1 MPILGTEIQE
11 QEKHVGASPVLI
23 RTKDDVVRVI
33 NESSDAPHS
42 RIIGFIALGGFFLD
56 AYDFTSLSAGSV
68 QMKAE
73 FGLSASQLGLVT
85 AVMAFGAIIGAL
97 CGGYFVDRFG
107 RLRMFIVNLLL
118 FVCATLGAAFAPNYQ
133 TLIVLRLLIGIGVGL
148 DVPVAMAF
156 LVEFMAVKKKAKW
169 VESAAA
175 LWSAATICGL
185 LVALL
190 LDALGAG
197 NSLWRWEV
205 GLGAVPAVV
214 ILLLR
219 FKYMAESPMWAATKG
234 DLAEAVRILS
244 RTYAR
249 PFELA
254 ADAVAVSHHV
264 EQTGPFR
271 PFGQLFTGEFR
282 KRTILISV
290 ISAAQSIQ
298 FSSVGFYLPLIVFS
312 FFHSSF
318 SVSVLASVFAN
329 ACGLCAALL
338 AANVANKLGLR
349 RLTIIG
355 FSGVASVLVVL
366 GLVGQVIP
374 PVLGVVLLAFFIGA
388 HTFGPGSTAQSM
400 SALSYPTRIRGVGAG
415 LSQASNRTGSLVA
428 LYGVPVLLAAFGL
441 YHALLILLIAPVI
454 GLVVLAVIK
463 WEPVGNVSEDEPE
476 SVFGSAATAVAPAA
490 TTPTRPL

>member
-1 MPILGTEIQE
+1 
-11 QEKHVGASPVLI
+11 VLI

-33 NESSDAPHS
+33 NESADAPHS
-42 RIIGFIALGGFFLD
+42 RMIGFIALGGFFLD

-68 QMKAE
+68 QMKSE

-85 AVMAFGAIIGAL
+85 AVMAFGAIVGAL
-97 CGGYFVDRFG
+97 SGGYFVDRFG

-118 FVCATLGAAFAPNYQ
+118 FVLATLGAAFAPNYE

-156 LVEFMAVKKKAKW
+156 LVEFMATKKKAKW

-190 LDALGAG
+190 LNALGAG

-205 GLGAVPAVV
+205 GLGALPAVV

-234 DLAEAVRILS
+234 DLAEAARILS
-244 RTYAR
+244 ITYAR

-254 ADAVAVSHHV
+254 PDAVAAPQA
-264 EQTGPFR
+264 EMPRNPFR
-271 PFGQLFTGEFR
+271 PFGQLFAGEFR

-290 ISAAQSIQ
+290 ISAAQSVQ

-318 SVSVLASVFAN
+318 AVSLLASVFAN

-338 AANVANKLGLR
+338 AANFADRLGLR

-355 FSGVASVLVVL
+355 FSGVAVVLVVL
-366 GLVGQVIP
+366 GLVGHLIP
-374 PVLGVVLLAFFIGA
+374 PLLGVVLLAFFIGA

-400 SALSYPTRIRGVGAG
+400 SAMSYPTRVRGVGAG
-415 LSQASNRTGSLVA
+415 LSQASNRTGSLIA
-428 LYGVPVLLAAFGL
+428 LYGVPVLLSAFGL
-441 YHALLILLIAPVI
+441 YHALLILLVAPAI
-454 GLVVLAVIK
+454 GLIVLAVIK

-476 SVFGSAATAVAPAA
+476 SVFGSPTGGTSRPAI
-490 TTPTRPL
+490 TPTHSI

>member
-1 MPILGTEIQE
+1 MES
-11 QEKHVGASPVLI
+11 SPVLI
-23 RTKDDVVRVI
+23 RTKDDVVRAI
-33 NESSDAPHS
+33 NDSTDAPHS
-42 RIIGFIALGGFFLD
+42 RMIGFIALGGFFLD

-68 QMKAE
+68 QMKQE
-73 FGLSASQLGLVT
+73 FGLTAAQLGLVT
-85 AVMAFGAIIGAL
+85 ATMAFGAIVGAL
-97 CGGYFVDRFG
+97 SGGYFVDRFG

-118 FVCATLGAAFAPNYQ
+118 FVLATLGAAFSQNYG

-156 LVEFMAVKKKAKW
+156 LVEFMATKKKAKW

-175 LWSAATICGL
+175 LWSAATISGL

-190 LDALGAG
+190 LNALGAG

-205 GLGAVPAVV
+205 GLGALPAVV

-234 DLAEAVRILS
+234 DLAEAARILS
-244 RTYAR
+244 ITYAR

-254 ADAVAVSHHV
+254 PDAIAPS
-264 EQTGPFR
+264 EAAEPKNPFR
-271 PFGQLFTGEFR
+271 PFGQLFAGEYR
-282 KRTILISV
+282 KRTVLISV

-318 SVSVLASVFAN
+318 TVSLLASVFAN

-338 AANVANKLGLR
+338 AATFANRLGLR

-355 FSGVASVLVVL
+355 FSGVAVVLVVL
-366 GLVGQVIP
+366 GLAGHLIP
-374 PVLGVVLLAFFIGA
+374 PLLGVVLLAFFIGA

-415 LSQASNRTGSLVA
+415 LSQASNRTGSLIA
-428 LYGVPVLLAAFGL
+428 LYGVPVLLSAFGL
-441 YHALLILLIAPVI
+441 YHALLILLIAPAI
-454 GLVVLAVIK
+454 GLIVLAVIK

-476 SVFGSAATAVAPAA
+476 SVFGSAPGKMPHPATA
-490 TTPTRPL
+490 PTQSI

>member
-1 MPILGTEIQE
+1 
-11 QEKHVGASPVLI
+11 
-23 RTKDDVVRVI
+23 
-33 NESSDAPHS
+33 
-42 RIIGFIALGGFFLD
+42 
-56 AYDFTSLSAGSV
+56 
-68 QMKAE
+68 MKSE

-85 AVMAFGAIIGAL
+85 AVMAFGAIVGAL
-97 CGGYFVDRFG
+97 SGGYFVDRFG

-118 FVCATLGAAFAPNYQ
+118 FVLATLGAAFAPNYE

-156 LVEFMAVKKKAKW
+156 LVEFMAMKKKAKW

-190 LDALGAG
+190 LNALGAG

-205 GLGAVPAVV
+205 GLGALPAVV

-234 DLAEAVRILS
+234 DLAEAARILS
-244 RTYAR
+244 ITYAR

-254 ADAVAVSHHV
+254 PDAVAAPQA
-264 EQTGPFR
+264 ETPRNPFR

-290 ISAAQSIQ
+290 ISAAQSVQ

-318 SVSVLASVFAN
+318 TVSLLASVFAN

-338 AANVANKLGLR
+338 AANFANRLGLR

-355 FSGVASVLVVL
+355 FSGVAVVLVVL
-366 GLVGQVIP
+366 GLVGHLIP
-374 PVLGVVLLAFFIGA
+374 PLLGVVLLAFFIGA

-400 SALSYPTRIRGVGAG
+400 SAMSYPTRVRGVGAG
-415 LSQASNRTGSLVA
+415 LSQASNRTGSLIA
-428 LYGVPVLLAAFGL
+428 LYGVPVLLSAFGL
-441 YHALLILLIAPVI
+441 YHALLILLVAPAI
-454 GLVVLAVIK
+454 GLTVLAVIK

-476 SVFGSAATAVAPAA
+476 SVFGSPTGGTSRPA
-490 TTPTRPL
+490 TTPTHSI

>member
-1 MPILGTEIQE
+1 LALELKE
-11 QEKHVGASPVLI
+11 QEKRVGSSPVPI

-33 NESSDAPHS
+33 NESADAPHS

-73 FGLSASQLGLVT
+73 FGLSASQLGFVT

-118 FVCATLGAAFAPNYQ
+118 FVGATLGAAFSPNYES
-133 TLIVLRLLIGIGVGL
+133 LIVLRLLIGIGVGL

-156 LVEFMAVKKKAKW
+156 LVEFMAMKKKAKW

-185 LVALL
+185 LVALAL
-190 LDALGAG
+190 NALGAG
-197 NSLWRWEV
+197 TSLWRWEV
-205 GLGAVPAVV
+205 GLGVVPALV

-244 RTYAR
+244 ATYGR

-254 ADAVAVSHHV
+254 PDAAGLSHPE
-264 EQTGPFR
+264 EQTDPFR
-271 PFGQLFTGEFR
+271 PFVQLFTGEFR

-318 SVSVLASVFAN
+318 SVSLLASVFAN
-329 ACGLCAALL
+329 ACGLCGGLL
-338 AANVANKLGLR
+338 AANVANRLGLR
-349 RLTIIG
+349 KLTIIG
-355 FSGVASVLVVL
+355 FSGVASVLVLL
-366 GLVGQVIP
+366 GLFGRVIP
-374 PVLGVVLLAFFIGA
+374 SVLGVVLLAFFIGA
-388 HTFGPGSTAQSM
+388 HTFGPGSSAQSM
-400 SALSYPTRIRGVGAG
+400 SAMSYPTRVRGVGAG
-415 LSQASNRTGSLVA
+415 LSQASNRSGSLIA
-428 LYGVPVLLAAFGL
+428 LYGVPVLLGAFGL
-441 YHALLILLIAPVI
+441 YHALLILLVAPVI
-454 GLVVLAVIK
+454 GLVALAVIK
-463 WEPVGNVSEDEPE
+463 WEPVGNVSDDEPE
-476 SVFGSAATAVAPAA
+476 SVFGSPSQPAGPGATI
-490 TTPTRPL
+490 PTRSI

>member
-1 MPILGTEIQE
+1 
-11 QEKHVGASPVLI
+11 VDSPPALI

-33 NESSDAPHS
+33 NESADAPHS
-42 RIIGFIALGGFFLD
+42 RMIGFIALGGFFLD

-68 QMKAE
+68 QMKSE

-85 AVMAFGAIIGAL
+85 AVMAFGAIVGAL
-97 CGGYFVDRFG
+97 SGGYFVDRFG

-118 FVCATLGAAFAPNYQ
+118 FVLATLGAAFAPNYE

-156 LVEFMAVKKKAKW
+156 LVEFMATKKKAKW

-190 LDALGAG
+190 LNALGAG

-205 GLGAVPAVV
+205 GLGALPAVV

-234 DLAEAVRILS
+234 DLAEAARILS
-244 RTYAR
+244 ITYAR

-254 ADAVAVSHHV
+254 PDAVAAPQA
-264 EQTGPFR
+264 EMPRNPFR
-271 PFGQLFTGEFR
+271 PFGQLFAGEFR

-290 ISAAQSIQ
+290 ISAAQSVQ

-318 SVSVLASVFAN
+318 AVSLLASVFAN

-338 AANVANKLGLR
+338 AANFADRLGLR

-355 FSGVASVLVVL
+355 FSGVAVVLVVL
-366 GLVGQVIP
+366 GLVGHLIP
-374 PVLGVVLLAFFIGA
+374 PLLGVVLLAFFIGA

-400 SALSYPTRIRGVGAG
+400 SAMSYPTRVRGVGAG
-415 LSQASNRTGSLVA
+415 LSQASNRTGSLIA
-428 LYGVPVLLAAFGL
+428 LYGVPVLLSAFGL
-441 YHALLILLIAPVI
+441 YHALLILLVAPAI
-454 GLVVLAVIK
+454 GLIVLAVIK
-463 WEPVGNVSEDEPE
+463 WEPVGNVSEDEPA
-476 SVFGSAATAVAPAA
+476 SVFGSPTGGTSRPAI
-490 TTPTRPL
+490 TPTHSI

>member
-1 MPILGTEIQE
+1 MDST
-11 QEKHVGASPVLI
+11 PVLI

-33 NESSDAPHS
+33 NESADAPHS
-42 RIIGFIALGGFFLD
+42 RMIGFIALGGFFLD

-85 AVMAFGAIIGAL
+85 AVMAFGAIVGAL
-97 CGGYFVDRFG
+97 SGGYFVDRFG

-118 FVCATLGAAFAPNYQ
+118 FVFATLGAAFAPNYQ

-156 LVEFMAVKKKAKW
+156 LVEFMAMKKKAKW
-169 VESAAA
+169 AESAAA
-175 LWSAATICGL
+175 LWSAATVCGL
-185 LVALL
+185 LVALAL
-190 LDALGAG
+190 NALGAG
-197 NSLWRWEV
+197 HSLWRWEV
-205 GLGAVPAVV
+205 GLGAVPALV

-219 FKYMAESPMWAATKG
+219 FRYMAESPMWAATKG
-234 DLAEAVRILS
+234 NLAEAVQILS
-244 RTYAR
+244 ATYAR

-254 ADAVAVSHHV
+254 PDAVVASHK
-264 EQTGPFR
+264 EQDGDPFR
-271 PFGQLFTGEFR
+271 PFGRLFTGEFR
-282 KRTILISV
+282 KRTILICL

-318 SVSVLASVFAN
+318 TVSLLASVFAN
-329 ACGLCAALL
+329 TCGLCAALL

-355 FSGVASVLVVL
+355 FTGVASVLVVL
-366 GLVGQVIP
+366 GLVGHLIP

-388 HTFGPGSTAQSM
+388 HTFGPGSTAQAM
-400 SALSYPTRIRGVGAG
+400 SAMSYPTRVRGVGAG
-415 LSQASNRTGSLVA
+415 LSQASNRTGSLIA
-428 LYGVPVLLAAFGL
+428 LYGVPVLLSAFGL
-441 YHALLILLIAPVI
+441 YHALLVLLIAPVI
-454 GLVVLAVIK
+454 GLVALAVIK

-476 SVFGSAATAVAPAA
+476 SVFGPPARAAAPAV
-490 TTPTRPL
+490 TTSTHSL

>member
-1 MPILGTEIQE
+1 MD
-11 QEKHVGASPVLI
+11 SPPALI

-33 NESSDAPHS
+33 NESADAPHS
-42 RIIGFIALGGFFLD
+42 RMIGFIALGGFFLD

-68 QMKAE
+68 QMKSE

-85 AVMAFGAIIGAL
+85 AVMAFGAIVGAL
-97 CGGYFVDRFG
+97 SGGYFVDRFG

-118 FVCATLGAAFAPNYQ
+118 FVLATLGAAFAPDYE

-156 LVEFMAVKKKAKW
+156 LVEFMAMKKKAKW

-190 LDALGAG
+190 LNALGAG

-205 GLGAVPAVV
+205 GLGALPAVV

-234 DLAEAVRILS
+234 DLAEAARILS
-244 RTYAR
+244 ITYAR

-254 ADAVAVSHHV
+254 PDAVAAPQA
-264 EQTGPFR
+264 ETPRNPFR

-290 ISAAQSIQ
+290 ISAAQSVQ

-318 SVSVLASVFAN
+318 TVSLLASVFAN

-338 AANVANKLGLR
+338 AANLADRLGLR
-349 RLTIIG
+349 RLTVIG
-355 FSGVASVLVVL
+355 FSGVAVVLIVL
-366 GLVGQVIP
+366 GLVGHLIP
-374 PVLGVVLLAFFIGA
+374 PLLGVVLLAFFIGA

-400 SALSYPTRIRGVGAG
+400 SAMSYPTRVRGVGAG
-415 LSQASNRTGSLVA
+415 LSQASNRTGSLIA
-428 LYGVPVLLAAFGL
+428 LYGVPVLLSAFGL
-441 YHALLILLIAPVI
+441 YHALLILLVAPAI
-454 GLVVLAVIK
+454 GLIVLAVIK

-476 SVFGSAATAVAPAA
+476 SVFGSPTGGTSRPAI
-490 TTPTRPL
+490 TPTHSI